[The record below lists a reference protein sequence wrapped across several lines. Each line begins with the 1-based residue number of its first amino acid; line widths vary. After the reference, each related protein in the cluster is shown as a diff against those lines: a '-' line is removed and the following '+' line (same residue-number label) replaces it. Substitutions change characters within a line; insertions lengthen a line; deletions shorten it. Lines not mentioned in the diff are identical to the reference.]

1 MSNDPFNAIAGI
13 VPTFEEE
20 DQVAL
25 SRQVL
30 AAARNDPIRGGDLIF
45 RAANGQDEPVEP
57 GRWREHHAQWHRL
70 PLGCPVTP
78 LGKQATLSGT
88 TYFFLDTLGEVA
100 VLAENAG
107 KGHITSLFGGRPLY
121 LTWAWPRFGKGGIVT
136 GYAAEDARDDLF
148 AACTYCGTFDLEDRV
163 RGRGAWRDDDGQL
176 IYHAGDAVWICL
188 LYTSDAADE

>member
-121 LTWAWPRFGKGGIVT
+121 PVSYTHLTLPT
-136 GYAAEDARDDLF
+136 
-148 AACTYCGTFDLEDRV
+148 
-163 RGRGAWRDDDGQL
+163 
-176 IYHAGDAVWICL
+176 IYSV
-188 LYTSDAADE
+188 